1 MGRTMPRWR
10 SVLFVPATATRL
22 IERAQTRGADALQ
35 LDLEDALP
43 AAARDAAR
51 GALPEIIASLAQGPA
66 DLLVRI
72 NRPWRH
78 AVRDLEAVARP
89 GVSAVTLPKTET
101 PADVAVVSEILDELE
116 SERGLPPGG
125 IGVIAQVES
134 AAGLRAMMLA
144 PTFPARLCGITVGP
158 EDYTLDLGVE
168 PTHEALLQ
176 PLKDS
181 IAIARAAGV
190 PALGFART
198 IGDFKD
204 LDALAAAVAEAYRLG
219 ARGAFCVHPAQVP
232 VLNAGYQP
240 GAAAA
245 ANARAVVA
253 AFDEA
258 MARGSGVAKLDG
270 AMIDR
275 PVYERARRLLADVHD
290 ADASAEPSP

>member
-1 MGRTMPRWR
+1 MNRAMPRWR
-10 SVLFVPATATRL
+10 SVLFVPATATKL

-51 GALPEIIASLAQGPA
+51 AALPDTLAFLARGPA
-66 DLLVRI
+66 ALLVRI
-72 NRPWRH
+72 NRPWRD

-89 GVSAVTLPKTET
+89 GLRAVTLPKTES

-116 SERGLPPGG
+116 AERGLASGG

-134 AAGLRAMMLA
+134 AAGLRTMMAA
-144 PTFPARLCGITVGP
+144 PAFPPRLCGVTVGP
-158 EDYTLDLGVE
+158 EDYTLDLGIE
-168 PTHEALLQ
+168 PTHETLLQ

-181 IAIARAAGV
+181 ITVARAAKV

-204 LDALAAAVAEAYRLG
+204 LTALAEAVAEAYRLG

-240 GAAAA
+240 SAAAA

-253 AFDEA
+253 AFEEA
-258 MARGSGVAKLDG
+258 VRRGSGVAALDG

-275 PVYERARRLLADVHD
+275 PVYERARRMLADCRN
-290 ADASAEPSP
+290 AEPAA